1 VIAENNNNMKIKLLI
16 FLIIGTNTLFAKSNF
31 TVNILINGKID
42 ATRYICINDLQ
53 ASLKSVSN
61 SSYNGIS
68 IERSDLNIKEDYL
81 QTSAI
86 KFNDPIMSSDK
97 FNCYD
102 STDVK
107 NQFLNCYIR
116 YSNTNDK
123 IFLFNS
129 KDDYQKL
136 ISDFINANKAKLKKN
151 YKFTIFVDASVC
163 QKVNIKPLPCPNSI
177 ELVDGALMYLER
189 CKNRQGTSF
198 FLFKWKASP
207 EFDITRY
214 KFNLMYKGRTIYT
227 DTFSNSPP
235 NFIKSKG
242 NDIYFFSDEILSFNI
257 PTLLKNNEGIYDAEF
272 QWYVECICAGQNRTV
287 SKISDPFSFLK
298 CPDRKEALP
307 CNE

>member
-16 FLIIGTNTLFAKSNF
+16 FLIIGTNILFAKSNF

-42 ATRYICINDLQ
+42 ATHYIYINDLQ
-53 ASLKSVSN
+53 ASLKSISN

-86 KFNDPIMSSDK
+86 KFNNPIMSSDK

-129 KDDYQKL
+129 KEDYQKL
-136 ISDFINANKAKLKKN
+136 IYDFINTNKAKVKKN
-151 YKFTIFVDASVC
+151 YKFTIFIDASVC
-163 QKVNIKPLPCPNSI
+163 LKEMPKAIPCPASI
-177 ELVDGALMYLER
+177 ELIGATEMYIER
-189 CKNRQGTSF
+189 CLTKLDEPVFTFR
-198 FLFKWKASP
+198 WKTTKG
-207 EFDITRY
+207 FDISKY
-214 KFNLMYKGRTIYT
+214 KFNLMYKGKVILT
-227 DTFSNSPP
+227 DTFRRSPA
-235 NFIKSKG
+235 NFIKYKD
-242 NDIYFFSDEILSFNI
+242 NDMYLFTTQFFDEINKKL
-257 PTLLKNNEGIYDAEF
+257 TNNESVFDGEF
-272 QWYVECICAGQNRTV
+272 QWYLECLCSGEKLFL

-298 CPDRKEALP
+298 CPDDEDALP